1 MTEVRARRL
10 AKGLFALVAVLFAL
24 GLTLNLVAYF
34 SPGYS
39 GEGLAGGLSFGIT
52 FLLFPIVGL
61 ILTLRRPSN
70 ALGWLMLSIG
80 VLLAEPASA
89 YGALALVR
97 GWPGAVWAIAADQWT
112 WVPVIGLAGTFVLL
126 LFPDG
131 HLPSRRWRW
140 VAWTVAIGMVVGSI
154 GVLLGPGSLA
164 DNGYPNLQNPFGLEA
179 LKPLV
184 GVAAFAVATIPLG
197 IIAAAV
203 SLVVRYR
210 RGDPTERL
218 QIRWLAAAG
227 ITVASLY
234 AAAMIATQAVGADW
248 SGGNGWV
255 SLLQNVAVISFGL
268 VPVAIGFAVLRY
280 RLYDIDIVIR
290 KAVVVGAIAVF
301 FSAVYVLIVGGIG
314 ALVQTHATTE
324 LSFAAAAVV
333 ALLFQP
339 VLRRAR
345 RIADRVVYGHRAT
358 PYEVL
363 SEFSDRLGGTYA
375 ADDVLPRMAR
385 IVAEGVGAARAD
397 VWLLVGDRLRVAA
410 SWPSD
415 APHSDAVPVVDG
427 TLPALTNA
435 DEALP
440 VEQHGELLGALA
452 VAMPAND
459 PLDDAKRKLVSDLAG
474 QAGLVL
480 RNVRLTEDLRA
491 RLEDL
496 QAAQKRLVAAQDA
509 ERRRLERNIHDGAQ
523 QQLVALSVKLRLT
536 QSLVGREPEK
546 AEAMLTELQAQTTE
560 TLEDLRDLARGIYPP
575 LLADQGLPAALE
587 AQARKS
593 PLQIDIAPGG
603 VGRYPQEVEA
613 AVYFSVLEALQNVA
627 KYAGAS
633 HAEVRLSTADGR
645 LRFEVRDDGSGF
657 DPSRTGYGTGLQGIA
672 DRLGALDGSLDV
684 RSEAGRGTTV
694 AGEIPVDTPPG
705 TARGG
710 AADLGAATKNGDL
723 TRRPETVG

>member
-1 MTEVRARRL
+1 MLVI
-10 AKGLFALVAVLFAL
+10 GL
-24 GLTLNLVAYF
+24 
-34 SPGYS
+34 
-39 GEGLAGGLSFGIT
+39 
-52 FLLFPIVGL
+52 
-61 ILTLRRPSN
+61 
-70 ALGWLMLSIG
+70 LM
-80 VLLAEPASA
+80 AEPSSN
-89 YGALALVR
+89 YGALALLR
-97 GWPGAVWAIAADQWT
+97 GWPAAVWTLAADQWT

-131 HLPSRRWRW
+131 HLPSPRWRW
-140 VAWTVAIGMVVGSI
+140 VAWTIAIGITVGSL
-154 GVLLGPGSLA
+154 GVLLSPGSMA
-164 DNGYPNLQNPFGLEA
+164 DAGYPNLQNPFGIEA
-179 LKPLV
+179 LKPLF
-184 GVAAFAVATIPLG
+184 AFAAIGIATVPLG

-210 RGDPTERL
+210 RGDPTLRL

-227 ITVASLY
+227 VVVATLY
-234 AAAMIATQAVGADW
+234 AVAMIATVPTNSNW
-248 SGGNGWV
+248 GGGEGWLT
-255 SLLQNVAVISFGL
+255 LLQNVALASFAL
-268 VPVAIGFAVLRY
+268 IPVAIGFAVLKY
-280 RLYDIDIVIR
+280 RLYDIDVVIR
-290 KAVVVGAIAVF
+290 KAVVLGAIAVF
-301 FSAVYVLIVGGIG
+301 FTVVYVAIVGGIG
-314 ALVQTHATTE
+314 ALVQSRSTTA
-324 LSFAAAAVV
+324 LSFVAAAVV

-339 VLRRAR
+339 VLRRAQ
-345 RIADRVVYGHRAT
+345 RIADRVVYGDRAT

-415 APHSDAVPVVDG
+415 VERSAAVVLSDGA
-427 TLPALTNA
+427 LPALPHA
-435 DEALP
+435 DEAFP
-440 VEQHGELLGALA
+440 VEQRGDLLGALA

-523 QQLVALSVKLRLT
+523 QQLVALSVKLRLA
-536 QSLVGREPEK
+536 QSLVTRDPEK
-546 AEAMLTELQAQTTE
+546 AESMLTELQTQTTE

-593 PLQIDIAPGG
+593 ALQIDIAPGG

-633 HAEVRLSTADGR
+633 HAEVRLAAADGC

-657 DPSRTGYGTGLQGIA
+657 DTSRTGYGTGLQGIA
-672 DRLGALDGSLDV
+672 DRLGALEGNLDV
-684 RSEAGRGTTV
+684 RSEVGRGTTV
-694 AGEIPVDTPPG
+694 TGEIPVGTMPG
-705 TARGG
+705 TERG
-710 AADLGAATKNGDL
+710 AAADVGAPATNGDL
-723 TRRPETVG
+723 RRKPETVG